1 MADRMQVLSIPC
13 RGGLNTSSNNHEL
26 LAKPG
31 EAIDLVNFECSKEGG
46 YRRINGYELLTAEVP
61 IDFSYAEAGNETY
74 VKGVINYKGVLAARG
89 NGVYHTVNNT
99 TWTQVNRTM
108 NNVPI
113 GSVGAA
119 PIVPRPSGV
128 RYMFARHY
136 YNNKEYIYMVD
147 GVNLPAV
154 FSISDTGL
162 YRYATF
168 NGDNVSNPLMGAKYC
183 TFFKNQ
189 LVLAGMTK
197 SPTSIFYSSS
207 ANSDL
212 ILPEDSGKETP
223 QENFNGAT
231 AGSLDLGDVVTGIM
245 VHRETLYVFCEHSI
259 FKVQGLESGEV
270 ISVPV
275 TRDIGCVDGFTIQE
289 VGGDL
294 VFLAPD
300 GLRTIAKT
308 ERLDDIELGV
318 ISRKAGELLSPRVRQ
333 ANRYLFSS
341 TVIREKN
348 QYRIWFT
355 DLENPLGAQRGMIAA
370 FTYIAETGAFE
381 WAFSELSGFGSLCND
396 NGYHNGAERIIGANH
411 EEPYVMLHEKGFL
424 FNGEPIDYV
433 CQLVYSDYGQLG
445 VRKTLHKVLMNSRA
459 EGNVEAGLEV
469 RYDYNGKDVFQ
480 PDIYPLERMTLPAI
494 FGKTASVF
502 GDPIVLFGAA
512 TYGDTDVYTEGS
524 GFTVSLRVRPLK
536 TIPDASFDIQ
546 SFHID
551 LTTGGKI

>member
-26 LAKPG
+26 LGKPG

-46 YRRINGYELLTAEVP
+46 YRRINGYLPLTSEVP
-61 IDFSYAEAGNETY
+61 NTGR
-74 VKGVINYKGVLAARG
+74 VKGVFNYRGVLAARG
-89 NGVYHTVNNT
+89 DGLYHTTDNV

-108 NNVPI
+108 SNVAI
-113 GSVGAA
+113 GAVSSA
-119 PIVPRPSGV
+119 PIVPRPDGV

-136 YNNKEYIYMVD
+136 YNNKEYVYMTD

-154 FSISDTGL
+154 FSISSTGL

-189 LVLAGMTK
+189 LVLAGMTGA
-197 SPTSIFYSSS
+197 PTSIYYSSV

-212 ILPEDSGKETP
+212 VNPEDSGKETP

-231 AGSLDLGDVVTGIM
+231 AGSLEFGDIVTGIM
-245 VHRETLYVFCEHSI
+245 SHRETLYVFCEHSI
-259 FKVQGLESGEV
+259 FKVQGLDSGELV
-270 ISVPV
+270 SVPV
-275 TRDIGCVDGFTIQE
+275 TRDIGCLDGFTIQE

-318 ISRKAGELLSPRVRQ
+318 ISRKVSEITASRVKQ
-333 ANRYLFSS
+333 AKLYLFSS

-348 QYRIWFT
+348 QYRLWFT
-355 DLENPLGAQRGMIAA
+355 RVDNSLGSQRGLIAS
-370 FTYIAETGAFE
+370 FTFIAETGAFE
-381 WAFSELSGFGSLCND
+381 WAFSEMAGLGVLCAD
-396 NGYHNGAERIIGANH
+396 NGYHDGSERIIHCNH
-411 EEPYVMLHEKGFL
+411 IDGTVMVQEKGDT
-424 FNGEPIDYV
+424 FNGETIDYV
-433 CQLVYSDYGQLG
+433 CQLAFTDYGQIG
-445 VRKTLHKVLMNSRA
+445 VRKTIHKVLMNSKA
-459 EGNVEAGLEV
+459 EGNVEAGLDV
-469 RYDYNGKDVFQ
+469 RYDYNGRDVFQ
-480 PDIYPLERMTLPAI
+480 PDVYPLQRMTLPAI
-494 FGKTASVF
+494 FGKNQSIF
-502 GDPIVLFGAA
+502 GDSVVLFGAT

-524 GFTVSLRVRPLK
+524 GFTVSLRVRSLN
-536 TIPDASFDIQ
+536 TIQDAPFDIQ
-546 SFHID
+546 SFNID
-551 LTTGGKI
+551 LTAGGKI

>member
-46 YRRINGYELLTAEVP
+46 YRRINGYTPLTTTVP
-61 IDFSYAEAGNETY
+61 GTGPI
-74 VKGVINYKGVLAARG
+74 KGVINYRGVLSSRG
-89 NGVYHTVNNT
+89 DGLYHTLDNV

-108 NNVPI
+108 NNVSI
-113 GSVGAA
+113 GSVGSA
-119 PIVPRPSGV
+119 PIVARPNGV
-128 RYMFARHY
+128 RYMFTRHY

-154 FSISDTGL
+154 FSISNSGL

-189 LVLAGMTK
+189 LILAGMPA

-212 ILPEDSGKETP
+212 VLPEDSGKETP

-231 AGSLDLGDVVTGIM
+231 AGSLDFGDIVTGIM
-245 VHRETLYVFCEHSI
+245 THRETLYVFCEHSI
-259 FKVQGLESGEV
+259 FKVQGIESGELV
-270 ISVPV
+270 SVPV
-275 TRDIGCVDGFTIQE
+275 TRDIGCIDGFTIQE

-294 VFLAPD
+294 VYLAPD

-318 ISRKAGELLSPRVRQ
+318 ISRKASELITPRVRQ
-333 ANRYLFSS
+333 AKRYLFNS

-355 DLENPLGAQRGMIAA
+355 NVDNPLEAQRGMIASYT
-370 FTYIAETGAFE
+370 FIPENGSFE
-381 WAFSELSGFGSLCND
+381 WAFSELVGFGCYVSD
-396 NGYHNGAERIIGANH
+396 NGYFDGSERIIGANH
-411 EEPYVMLHEKGFL
+411 VDGTVMLHETGHT
-424 FNGEPIDYV
+424 FNGVTIDYV
-433 CQLVYSDYGQLG
+433 CQLAYSDYGQIG
-445 VRKTLHKVLMNSRA
+445 VRKNIHKVLMNSKA
-459 EGNVEAGLEV
+459 EGNVEAGLDV

-480 PDIYPLERMTLPAI
+480 PMIYPLERMTLPAI
-494 FGKTASVF
+494 FGATASVF
-502 GDPIVLFGAA
+502 GDPTVMFGAT

-524 GFTVSLRVRPLK
+524 GFTVSLRVKSLK
-536 TIPDASFDIQ
+536 TIQDACFDIQ
-546 SFHID
+546 SFQID

>member
-1 MADRMQVLSIPC
+1 
-13 RGGLNTSSNNHEL
+13 
-26 LAKPG
+26 
-31 EAIDLVNFECSKEGG
+31 
-46 YRRINGYELLTAEVP
+46 
-61 IDFSYAEAGNETY
+61 
-74 VKGVINYKGVLAARG
+74 
-89 NGVYHTVNNT
+89 
-99 TWTQVNRTM
+99 
-108 NNVPI
+108 
-113 GSVGAA
+113 
-119 PIVPRPSGV
+119 
-128 RYMFARHY
+128 
-136 YNNKEYIYMVD
+136 
-147 GVNLPAV
+147 
-154 FSISDTGL
+154 
-162 YRYATF
+162 
-168 NGDNVSNPLMGAKYC
+168 
-183 TFFKNQ
+183 
-189 LVLAGMTK
+189 
-197 SPTSIFYSSS
+197 
-207 ANSDL
+207 
-212 ILPEDSGKETP
+212 
-223 QENFNGAT
+223 
-231 AGSLDLGDVVTGIM
+231 
-245 VHRETLYVFCEHSI
+245 LYVFCEHSI